1 MYSVRWLCV
10 LLLQAALLLPEAYA
24 QDSDLPAQCSIC
36 QTVRTKV
43 TGCSG
48 QAAARNRRRQQG
60 GRGRFGGGGG
70 GGGRFGGGERG
81 GFGGGDGFRGG
92 RGGGGEGGG
101 AVAADGAAGGAAG
114 GAVGGSFDPGCV
126 CVNTGFDVAA
136 TAGICITCI
145 TTVNGRIPDGK
156 SSPISLLAE
165 PLRNLR

>member
-36 QTVRTKV
+36 QTVRTKI

-60 GRGRFGGGGG
+60 GRGGGGRFGGGGD

-92 RGGGGEGGG
+92 RGGGGGGDGGG
-101 AVAADGAAGGAAG
+101 VAAG
-114 GAVGGSFDPGCV
+114 GAVGGAVGGAFDAGCV

-145 TTVNGRIPDGK
+145 ATANGRVPDGK
-156 SSPISLLAE
+156 SSPISLPAQQ
-165 PLRNLR
+165 LRKLG